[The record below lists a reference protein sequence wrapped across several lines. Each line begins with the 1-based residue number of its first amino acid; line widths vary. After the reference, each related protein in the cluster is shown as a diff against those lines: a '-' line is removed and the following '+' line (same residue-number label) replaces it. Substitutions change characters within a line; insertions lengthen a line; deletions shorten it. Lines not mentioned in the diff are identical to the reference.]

1 MWHFPLWHFL
11 NAPHCSQRNLPLLTF
26 SLLIPVSSHCSQQCG
41 CIQTA
46 PPTNEEIHSNHLIIW
61 PVVQQWVIYFMA
73 PSATEQASE
82 GHLTLGEGG
91 RLEMTCWAW
100 PQIKAHLIY
109 HAFFLCFHS
118 FLLPPSSHGMSW
130 CYGVGLKCTPSS
142 FGVLFYCILIVV
154 SSIVQLKVTV
164 SYSDLILTSH
174 PGHMA
179 AIRDFTHFSLGDTSS
194 FTKTALH

>member
-1 MWHFPLWHFL
+1 MTKERFDSSAVELFLPQIIFSVRTERGWGGEMWHFPLWHFL

-61 PVVQQWVIYFMA
+61 PVVQQWVIYFMF

-109 HAFFLCFHS
+109 HAFFLCFRS
-118 FLLPPSSHGMSW
+118 FLLPP
-130 CYGVGLKCTPSS
+130 
-142 FGVLFYCILIVV
+142 
-154 SSIVQLKVTV
+154 
-164 SYSDLILTSH
+164 
-174 PGHMA
+174 
-179 AIRDFTHFSLGDTSS
+179 
-194 FTKTALH
+194 